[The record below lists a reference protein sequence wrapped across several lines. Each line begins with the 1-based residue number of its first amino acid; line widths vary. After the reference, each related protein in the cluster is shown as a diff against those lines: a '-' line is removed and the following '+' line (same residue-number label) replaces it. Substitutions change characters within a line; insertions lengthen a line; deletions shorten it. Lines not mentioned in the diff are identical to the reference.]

1 MSQNCFKVLLRI
13 FFFFFFFLKDL
24 KLLGQTDKQHQG
36 IPVGSCHT
44 SYRYVLSP
52 LQPFTENERGMPG
65 RLPEPPQG
73 CSRADA
79 GSSGCL
85 WDPEGGSWGLV
96 DVALVTGRA
105 GRLWRSAAGLAGE
118 AASGTLVAAV

>member
-13 FFFFFFFLKDL
+13 FFFLKDL

-36 IPVGSCHT
+36 IPVDSYHT

-73 CSRADA
+73 YGRADA

-96 DVALVTGRA
+96 DAALVTGRA
-105 GRLWRSAAGLAGE
+105 GRLRRSAAGLAGE
-118 AASGTLVAAV
+118 AASGTLVAAI